1 VVGASTAYT
10 TLPQKINVATYCNSK
25 YIFNIFSNFTE
36 YSPNN
41 YYFNMV
47 PIPVFIENAQSFN
60 SSPIEPRGGSC
71 SASDNSDMSGKVDG
85 GGSDPN
91 GSGGNIFI
99 FQ

>member
-1 VVGASTAYT
+1 
-10 TLPQKINVATYCNSK
+10 
-25 YIFNIFSNFTE
+25 
-36 YSPNN
+36 
-41 YYFNMV
+41 
-47 PIPVFIENAQSFN
+47 VFIENAQSFN